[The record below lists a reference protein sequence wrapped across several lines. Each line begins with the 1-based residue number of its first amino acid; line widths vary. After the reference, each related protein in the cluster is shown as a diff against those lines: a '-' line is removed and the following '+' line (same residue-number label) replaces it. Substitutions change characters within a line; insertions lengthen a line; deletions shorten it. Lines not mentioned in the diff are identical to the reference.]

1 MEADGAKIL
10 VVDDIPE
17 NVRLLEAVLVPRGY
31 QVFPAMSGEEDAF
44 EEQRRLH
51 SQREEIKERLASLA
65 GSD

>member
-1 MEADGAKIL
+1 MGRSALPCKAATE
-10 VVDDIPE
+10 
-17 NVRLLEAVLVPRGY
+17 RLKE
-31 QVFPAMSGEEDAF
+31 GEEDAF